1 MKINVALV
9 LRLDESTVSEF
20 DNVAEAT
27 EKVLELEE
35 NLLENGKD
43 FNHKYSLN
51 VTFEVNDGDY
61 TLYNFDRDSLGEL
74 EELEEKFYGLI
85 DLEDIYND
93 IVYRDEIPFLNEIF
107 ENDWDILED
116 YFSTK
121 EQAVLSVIMGDYHFN
136 DEYVYFNGYGNLVSL
151 YEIPYK
157 DYQVEIFKQWLSE
170 NL

>member
-9 LRLDESTVSEF
+9 LRLDESTVREF
-20 DNVAEAT
+20 DNVAEAS
-27 EKVLELEE
+27 EEVYELEE
-35 NLLENGKD
+35 SLLENGKD
-43 FNHKYSLN
+43 FNDKYSLN

-61 TLYNFDRDSLGEL
+61 TLYDFNHDSLGEL
-74 EELEEKFYGLI
+74 EEIEEKFYGLI

-93 IVYRDEIPFLNEIF
+93 IVYREEIPFLNEIF

-157 DYQVEIFKQWLSE
+157 DYTTEIFKQWLSE